1 MVFIYFISLS
11 ISSSSRLGFIMNDTT
26 RTSDNGF
33 PQCIVLF
40 RTNDTN
46 VKNITLTIIYGTL
59 IPSIIGVNLLLIV
72 GITKTK
78 RNKFTSSQILFL
90 TLFLNDLT
98 FGVVQLPIQVYLL
111 WKSRKPICLEVQ
123 ISAFSMAFP
132 VCMSGNILCAITI
145 DRYLT
150 VVHNRLYKR
159 IVTNKSLI
167 FTISLGI
174 LTSLIWATLDALF
187 RTPDRT
193 KELAITYIAL
203 SGYAGTVLGFTC
215 ILNVALLRNVQQKTR
230 NSSIHQKLDS
240 RLTKTIALI
249 LALMLLTYFPAIATI
264 NVAAYAFISSTD
276 KQSILQKANDFLWA
290 LIPIQINA
298 VLNSIIYF
306 TRNSRIRNCY
316 YKLFTGANEER
327 HLTSAVLLDQKNTL
341 DSNT

>member
-11 ISSSSRLGFIMNDTT
+11 ITSSSRLGFIMNDTT

-33 PQCIVLF
+33 PQCIALF
-40 RTNDTN
+40 QTNDAN
-46 VKNITLTIIYGTL
+46 AKNILLTIIYGTL

-78 RNKFTSSQILFL
+78 RKKFTSSQILFL
-90 TLFLNDLT
+90 TLFFNDLT
-98 FGVVQLPIQVYLL
+98 IGVLQLPIQIYLL
-111 WKSRKPICLEVQ
+111 WKSRTPICLEVQ
-123 ISAFSMAFP
+123 LSAFSMAFP
-132 VCMSGNILCAITI
+132 VCMSGNTLCAITI

-167 FTISLGI
+167 VTISLVV

-187 RTPDRT
+187 REIDST
-193 KELAITYIAL
+193 KKLAITYIAL

-215 ILNVALLRNVQQKTR
+215 ILNVALLRNVKQKTR
-230 NSSIHQKLDS
+230 NSFIHQKLDS
-240 RLTKTIALI
+240 SLTKTITLI
-249 LALMLLTYFPAIATI
+249 LALMVVTYFPAITTI
-264 NVAAYAFISSTD
+264 NVAAYAFISSRD
-276 KQSILQKANDFLWA
+276 KQFILQKANDFVWA

-306 TRNSRIRNCY
+306 TRNSRMRNYY

-327 HLTSAVLLDQKNTL
+327 NFRSTEPPDQKNIL

>member
-1 MVFIYFISLS
+1 
-11 ISSSSRLGFIMNDTT
+11 MNDTT
-26 RTSDNGF
+26 QTSDNGF
-33 PQCIVLF
+33 PQCILLF
-40 RTNDTN
+40 RTNETN
-46 VKNITLTIIYGTL
+46 AKNILLTIIYGTL
-59 IPSIIGVNLLLIV
+59 IPSIIGINSLLIV

-98 FGVVQLPIQVYLL
+98 FGVVQLPIQIYLL
-111 WKSRKPICLEVQ
+111 WKSKEPSCLEVQ

-150 VVHNRLYKR
+150 VVHKRFYKR

-167 FTISLGI
+167 VTIFLVV

-187 RTPDRT
+187 RAADST
-193 KELAITYIAL
+193 KKLAITYIAL
-203 SGYAGTVLGFTC
+203 SGYAGSVLGFTC
-215 ILNVALLRNVQQKTR
+215 ILNVALLRNVKQKTR
-230 NSSIHQKLDS
+230 NSLIHKKVDS
-240 RLTKTIALI
+240 SLTKTITLI
-249 LALMLLTYFPAIATI
+249 LAFMLVTYFPAIATI
-264 NVAAYAFISSTD
+264 NIAAYAFISSTD
-276 KQSILQKANDFLWA
+276 KQFIHQKANEFLWA

-306 TRNSRIRNCY
+306 TRNSRMRNYY

-327 HLTSAVLLDQKNTL
+327 NLKTAEPSDLKNTL